1 MRPKLR
7 QSKDIAASLQSP
19 DRTLFFLVIPE
30 KFGGSLATYKVV
42 AERHYQE
49 KFREYVQLTETEA
62 ELDGRHGIG
71 MTFQGKPANNNTPLK
86 FRIYSLPYDARMV
99 RLSFLTLD
107 PLFTDAVPIFEKIA
121 VSYHSVGVRDSS
133 KK

>member
-62 ELDGRHGIG
+62 ELDGIR
-71 MTFQGKPANNNTPLK
+71 MTFQGNPANNHTPLK

-121 VSYHSVGVRDSS
+121 VSYHSVGARDSS